1 MKYDERQI
9 IVFCCFCKTQV
20 TEKDKVFCQKCERRI
35 FYGPSKAWLETEEA
49 FRLAAKTK
57 YYH

>member
-1 MKYDERQI
+1 MEYKEKQI
-9 IVFCCFCKTQV
+9 WVVCWFCKTQV
-20 TEKDKVFCQKCERRI
+20 AGKNRAICRKCEREV

-49 FRLAAKTK
+49 FRLAAKTI